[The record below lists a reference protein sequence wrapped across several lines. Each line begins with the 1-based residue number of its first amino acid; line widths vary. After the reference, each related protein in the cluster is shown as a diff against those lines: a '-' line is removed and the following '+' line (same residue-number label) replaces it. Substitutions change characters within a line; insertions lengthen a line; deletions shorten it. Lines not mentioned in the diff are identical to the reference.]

1 MGVRCT
7 LSRVGTRVA
16 NPQRLCSPARVSSSC
31 DDLLDQL
38 NDLSFLGDI
47 EHKDRVTHLRH
58 SLMNLNRGQVRIM
71 MRLEPQ
77 PSSRPQRVLCKQG
90 LGFLTFGT
98 VIDKRMLVKVGMG
111 LSGLGTLAS
120 KLVSLGEDEALLT
133 AAATNST
140 A

>member
-16 NPQRLCSPARVSSSC
+16 NPESLCSPARVSSSC

-38 NDLSFLGDI
+38 NDLSFLSDI

-71 MRLEPQ
+71 RLEPQ
-77 PSSRPQRVLCKQG
+77 PQVRQLNVSFANR
-90 LGFLTFGT
+90 
-98 VIDKRMLVKVGMG
+98 D
-111 LSGLGTLAS
+111 LAS
-120 KLVSLGEDEALLT
+120 
-133 AAATNST
+133 
-140 A
+140 